1 MVSTVC
7 LTNKDNSVNR
17 NYIHSGDRIIPI
29 TGTANKATA
38 INLSSVCYEAPSFLK
53 RKSSSEDDYVKDR
66 VSPQLID

>member
-38 INLSSVCYEAPSFLK
+38 VNLSSVCYEALSFLK
-53 RKSSSEDDYVKDR
+53 KSSNEDDYVKDR